1 MCDHTRIDSCVN
13 CRFDNPN
20 HRWHCVYC
28 QSLNLNVT
36 IMGEIM
42 ANRVLER
49 AADNMRILSAAMV
62 EKAKSGHPGGAMGGA
77 DFINVLYAEFLRFDP
92 NDMNWSFRDRF
103 FLDPGHMSPML
114 YSQLHMIDKFS
125 REEIENFRQW
135 GSPTH
140 GHPEVAVMRGIE
152 NSSGPLG
159 IGHAMGLGA
168 AIAERYYA
176 ERFGEWTTHKTYAFI
191 SDGGMQEEI
200 SQGVGRIA
208 GHLGLANFIMFYDSN
223 DIQLSHTCDRTI
235 TEDTEA
241 KYISWGWR
249 VETINGN
256 DADEIRAALKR
267 ANEETEKPTLIIGK
281 TVMGKGALC
290 SESESFE
297 KMVSTHGQPLTA
309 AGADMDKTIEN
320 LGGDP
325 DDHFA
330 VFEDV
335 AEFYKE
341 VLVKKSEEAAKAKA
355 VQTKWESENSD
366 LSAKLNSMLSGEES
380 VEVDFASIEI
390 PETCATRVAGGTV
403 LAHFA
408 DCYQSVIVSS
418 ADLSNSDNTGKFLA
432 RSSELEK
439 GDFSGGFLQAG
450 VAELTMAAIMNGLAL
465 HGGIIPVCATFF
477 VFSDYMK
484 PAIRMAA
491 LMELPVK
498 YVFTHDSFRVGED
511 GPTHQPVEQEAQIR
525 LLEKMANFS
534 GKPSVV
540 VLRPADPVEAVVAWK
555 LAIENKT
562 SPTVLILTR
571 QNVTTLPA
579 VGVSRYEDALNSA
592 KGAYIVHPEKGDKL
606 DLVLVA
612 NGSEVGLM
620 ADTALALEAEGKSVR
635 VVSAPS
641 EGLFRQQSKE
651 YQESVIPVLSAPVY
665 GYSAGLP
672 DALLSLVGPLG
683 DVFGREAFGASAP
696 APVLD
701 EKFGFTVDSVKKN
714 LAAYLVKYEE
724 TLSAIKNS

>member
-1 MCDHTRIDSCVN
+1 
-13 CRFDNPN
+13 
-20 HRWHCVYC
+20 
-28 QSLNLNVT
+28 
-36 IMGEIM
+36 MGEIM

-92 NDMNWSFRDRF
+92 NDMNWAFRDRF

-140 GHPEVAVMRGIE
+140 GHPEVSVMRGIE

-168 AIAERYYA
+168 AIAERFYA
-176 ERFGEWTTHKTYAFI
+176 ERFGEWTSHKTYAFI

-223 DIQLSHTCDRTI
+223 DIQLSHTCDHTI

-241 KYISWGWR
+241 KYRSWGWR

-256 DADEIRAALKR
+256 DADEIREALKR
-267 ANEETEKPTLIIGK
+267 ANAETEKPTLIIGK
-281 TVMGKGALC
+281 TIMGKGALAED
-290 SESESFE
+290 SASFE
-297 KMVSTHGQPLTA
+297 KKVSTHGQPLTA
-309 AGADMDKTIEN
+309 AGADMAKTIEN
-320 LGGDP
+320 LGGNPEDP
-325 DDHFA
+325 FA

-335 AEFYKE
+335 KEFYKE
-341 VLVKKSEEAAKAKA
+341 VLVKKSEEAAEAKA
-355 VQTKWESENSD
+355 VQAKWEADNSE
-366 LSAKLNSMLSGEES
+366 LAAKMNSMLSGEEA
-380 VEVDFASIEI
+380 VEVDFASMDI
-390 PETCATRVAGGTV
+390 PETCATRVAGGQV
-403 LAHFA
+403 LANFA
-408 DCYQSVIVSS
+408 DFYESIIVSS

-432 RSSELEK
+432 RTTELEK
-439 GDFSGGFLQAG
+439 GNFAGAFLQAG

-498 YVFTHDSFRVGED
+498 FVFTHDSFRVGED

-534 GKPSVV
+534 GQPSVT
-540 VLRPADPVEAVVAWK
+540 VLRPADPAEAVVAWK
-555 LAIENKT
+555 LAIENRN

-571 QNVTTLPA
+571 QNVTNLPA
-579 VGVSRYEDALNSA
+579 VGASRFEDALNSD
-592 KGAYIVHPEKGDKL
+592 KGAYIVHPEKGNKL

-620 ADTALALEAEGKSVR
+620 VESAVALEAEGKSVR

-641 EGLFRQQSKE
+641 EGLFRLQTKE
-651 YQESVIPVLSAPVY
+651 YQESVIPACCAPIF

-672 DALLSLVGPLG
+672 DALNSLVGPLG
-683 DVFGREAFGASAP
+683 KVFGREAFGASAP
-696 APVLD
+696 ASVLD
-701 EKFGFTVDSVKKN
+701 EKFGFTVNAVKERV
-714 LAAYLVKYEE
+714 AAYLEE
-724 TLSAIKNS
+724 YKATVAIIKNN